1 MFKKILGCSIKTKIM
16 ALVVAGLVAGSV
28 GCAAANGGPD
38 ASGAENAQGVE
49 GAGAPEVEEGM
60 AMLTA
65 QWPDSFFQ
73 EEYIEPEFNDEESRG
88 NNAFNVADFGEQGN
102 NGWFYR
108 YGNPDKPHK
117 SKLIEI
123 FDGESYHQKGAD
135 GLEIKKDFIH
145 TAEGIAP
152 ILEWRAAEQGKV
164 NLKLTYVKGANGDK
178 NPSWPDGVCIMI
190 YKDRELLER
199 HSVEVKVES
208 ETLLETAISD
218 IALEEDESLYIVV
231 DPMNN
236 NAYDGGALYVAIA
249 DVNATTGSA
258 AKDDSRTDNN
268 ANNVK
273 DYGEQGSNGWYYMY
287 GKDVTSCALVSD
299 KTGDGYINNTSPGLV
314 ISEGF
319 IHPAINDNAILAW
332 APAISGPVEIR
343 GKYEKFENND
353 GNPDWPD
360 GVTVSVY
367 LNSQKLFS
375 EKVLAPLKGTNEIT
389 FREKRVD
396 VTPEDRLYFVVSA
409 DDNSSY
415 DGGSFQISILDRDG
429 MVPEDAVAAGWGD
442 ARQNIADVSIDFGAQ
457 GSNGWYYQEGYQ
469 DEPFDGYN
477 IKKFEDDKYAD
488 DSWLEIKRDFVNTG
502 EEGKSAVIKWKVAQN
517 GDIKIDASYTK
528 FKNEDKNPS
537 WPDGTRVTLYHNS
550 TALLSEEFPADV
562 NKEITKDLNVKK
574 LSVKKGD
581 FITMVVNGK
590 DNNAY
595 DGGSYTFAIDTLSG
609 IVGKTEDDIIVNE
622 DDRTNN
628 ACVFDDF
635 GDMGRNGWFYQYG
648 YRSDPFYAVNVE
660 SYTDED
666 FGKYVTEDGI
676 EIKKD
681 YIMPSTKDK
690 SANVKW
696 KVARD
701 GKIDIYADYTKL
713 KNEDKNPSWP
723 DGTDVTL
730 FHNGNVLTTHYF
742 EPSQEEVTVD
752 LSVFGVEVKKG
763 DYITLLVNGRKN
775 TAYDGGLYHF
785 LIEEA
790 DDIPVVKVN
799 NSRENRAN
807 LEYDFGEQGSNGWY
821 YLEGESVQ
829 KSNILTR
836 KSRDGEGYASLK
848 YRSKDLEVKSNFVSP
863 GSEKKAM
870 YQWVVA
876 RNGSVDVTG
885 KYIKFGHNDSN
896 PDWPDGTEVSV
907 YLNNELL
914 HVKSGHVSQGDGNDN
929 TSYFDLNG
937 VRVKRGDLI
946 TFVIDPLKNNAWDGG
961 RLGVQIKPHS
971 SITYKPGPD
980 NVTNLEADFGEQGSD
995 GWYYGFG
1002 NKSADFKPADKNG
1015 DEYRHIWYDQ
1025 LLLKRDGVHPAL
1037 EVGAIYRWVVAE
1049 DGKIDLSGG
1058 YYKAR
1063 NEGTENTPDGVRVA
1077 VYKNGSLVE
1086 GMNYNVSISKKEEI
1100 AQLIEKTGLDVK
1112 RGDKLDFIIFAK
1124 KNSEWDY
1131 GRFAMSIN
1139 SPVEEKPDD
1148 DNVADLYDD
1157 FGAQGSKGW
1166 YYGYGD
1172 TSGAFKQAVPS
1183 SDGEEYSGGKKTKLK
1198 KDGVEPSKG
1207 AGAIYRWIAGED
1219 GLIDLL
1225 GEYIKSKNESGND
1238 IPDGVKVA
1246 VYKNGTL
1253 IEGMSYDIAVFAD
1266 KENKQEITKK
1276 ALEVSRGDKIDFII
1290 TAKDN
1295 DDWDW
1300 GALSMTI
1307 KPHVEDDP
1315 NRENKANLKA
1325 DFKETQG
1332 NNGWYY
1338 GSADWDATK
1347 FKELKYDARKGKY
1360 AGTAPLEVGADYV
1373 HPGAGLN
1380 AAYKWIAAKDG
1391 KIQITGEYVKFAN
1404 AAGANANGVCLRIFK
1419 NAGQTN
1425 EQKWIGDGINHGGI
1439 TEDVTVFID
1448 AVLDIKEGDEILF
1461 LVNPEGDDSYDGGR
1475 LAIDIKPYEEGSEPD
1490 PEPEPDDRTNDAN
1503 LEGDFSEK
1511 QGNNGWH
1518 YGSCEWDGTDFTE
1531 LECNNGT
1538 YIGDD
1543 NLQVGAKWIHPG
1555 KFKNAAYKWVVAEDG
1570 TISITGEYHK
1580 YANDADPDA
1589 NGVCMRI
1596 FLNGAEKKWLDGSI
1610 NKGGLSSD
1618 VEVSINETLEVKKG
1632 DSIIF
1637 AVDCNGDGNNSY
1649 DGGWLAIQIHPSTG
1663 QTDPDPENPNDPDPD
1678 EPKRTNN
1685 ASLAGDFG
1693 GTQGE
1698 KGWYYGSA
1706 EWDGKNFTEE
1716 SWSGD
1721 KYKGADAL
1729 EVGADWVHPG
1739 QWKCA
1744 TYKWVAAEDGTIR
1757 ISGAYTKYPNNG
1769 EDGANGV
1776 TLRIVRDPDGNRR
1789 DERFF
1794 GGDIQKGDLESDTS
1808 VDINETFEVK
1818 AGESIVFAVNSE
1830 GNTVADG
1837 GKLSITIAS
1846 VDGDATPAAVKE
1858 EGTTPP
1864 DTDTAEKEGADKDVG
1879 KSKGEGASEDTE
1891 DGIGEDTSDEDAGN
1905 VGEDADLKEE
1915 DTEEDAE
1922 DKEALEDIVA
1932 SEMTGLVVESIE
1944 VLRR

>member
-1 MFKKILGCSIKTKIM
+1 MFKKILGFSKKTKIM
-16 ALVVAGLVAGSV
+16 ALVAAGLVIGAV
-28 GCAAANGGPD
+28 GCATADGGQD
-38 ASGAENAQGVE
+38 APGTENAQGVE
-49 GAGAPEVEEGM
+49 DAGAPEAEEGM
-60 AMLTA
+60 TMLTA

-108 YGNPDKPHK
+108 YGNPDKPYK

-152 ILEWRAAEQGKV
+152 ILEWRAAKQGTV

-208 ETLLETAISD
+208 ETLLETEISD
-218 IALEEDESLYIVV
+218 IALEEDESIYIVV

-249 DVNATTGSA
+249 DVNATNGA
-258 AKDDSRTDNN
+258 VAKDDSRTDNN

-299 KTGDGYINNTSPGLV
+299 KTGDGYINNASPGLV

-367 LNSQKLFS
+367 LNSEKLFS
-375 EKVLAPLKGTNEIT
+375 EKVLAPLQGTNEIK

-415 DGGSFQISILDRDG
+415 DGGGFQISILDRDG
-429 MVPEDAVAAGWGD
+429 MVTEDAVPAGWGD

-457 GSNGWYYQEGYQ
+457 GRNGWYYQEGYQ

-477 IKKFEDDKYAD
+477 IKEFGDDKYAD
-488 DSWLEIKRDFVNTG
+488 NSWLEIKRDFVNTG

-550 TALLSEEFPADV
+550 TALISEEFPADV

-609 IVGKTEDDIIVNE
+609 IAGKTEDDIIVNE

-635 GDMGRNGWFYQYG
+635 GEMGRNGWFYQYG

-723 DGTDVTL
+723 DGTDVTI
-730 FHNGNVLTTHYF
+730 FHNGNVLTSHYF
-742 EPSQEEVTVD
+742 EPSLEEVNVD
-752 LSVFGVEVKKG
+752 MSVFGVEVKKG
-763 DYITLLVNGRKN
+763 DYITMLVNGRKN
-775 TAYDGGLYHF
+775 TAYDGGLYHI

-790 DDIPVVKVN
+790 DNISMAKVN
-799 NSRENRAN
+799 ESRENRAN

-836 KSRDGEGYASLK
+836 KSKDGQGYASLK

-863 GSEKKAM
+863 GSGKKAM

-876 RNGSVDVTG
+876 QNGSVDVTG
-885 KYIKFGHNDSN
+885 KYVKFGHNDSN
-896 PDWPDGTEVSV
+896 PDWPDGTEVTI
-907 YLNNELL
+907 YLNNDLL

-937 VRVKRGDLI
+937 IRVKKGDLI
-946 TFVIDPLKNNAWDGG
+946 TFIIDPLKNNAWDGG

-971 SITYKPGPD
+971 NIIYKPGPD
-980 NVTNLEADFGEQGSD
+980 NTTNLEADFGEQGSD

-1002 NKSADFKPADKNG
+1002 NSSAEFKPADKNG
-1015 DEYRHIWYDQ
+1015 DEYKHIWHDQ
-1025 LLLKRDGVHPAL
+1025 LLLKRDGVHPAR

-1049 DGKIDLSGG
+1049 NGKIDLAGG

-1063 NEGTENTPDGVRVA
+1063 NEGEDNTPDGVRVA
-1077 VYKNGSLVE
+1077 VYKNGTLID
-1086 GMNYNVSISKKEEI
+1086 GMNYNVPISKTEEI
-1100 AQLIEKTGLDVK
+1100 AQVIEKTGLDVK

-1124 KNSEWDY
+1124 NNSDWDY
-1131 GRFAMSIN
+1131 GRFSMSIMT
-1139 SPVEEKPDD
+1139 PVEEIPDT
-1148 DNVADLYDD
+1148 DNTANLAAD
-1157 FGAQGSKGW
+1157 FGEQGSGGW

-1172 TSGAFKQAVPS
+1172 TPSAFKQAVPGIE
-1183 SDGEEYSGGKKTKLK
+1183 DNETVYSGGKGTKLK
-1198 KDGVEPSKG
+1198 R
-1207 AGAIYRWIAGED
+1207 AG
-1219 GLIDLL
+1219 
-1225 GEYIKSKNESGND
+1225 
-1238 IPDGVKVA
+1238 
-1246 VYKNGTL
+1246 
-1253 IEGMSYDIAVFAD
+1253 
-1266 KENKQEITKK
+1266 
-1276 ALEVSRGDKIDFII
+1276 
-1290 TAKDN
+1290 
-1295 DDWDW
+1295 
-1300 GALSMTI
+1300 
-1307 KPHVEDDP
+1307 
-1315 NRENKANLKA
+1315 
-1325 DFKETQG
+1325 
-1332 NNGWYY
+1332 
-1338 GSADWDATK
+1338 
-1347 FKELKYDARKGKY
+1347 
-1360 AGTAPLEVGADYV
+1360 
-1373 HPGAGLN
+1373 
-1380 AAYKWIAAKDG
+1380 
-1391 KIQITGEYVKFAN
+1391 
-1404 AAGANANGVCLRIFK
+1404 
-1419 NAGQTN
+1419 
-1425 EQKWIGDGINHGGI
+1425 
-1439 TEDVTVFID
+1439 
-1448 AVLDIKEGDEILF
+1448 
-1461 LVNPEGDDSYDGGR
+1461 
-1475 LAIDIKPYEEGSEPD
+1475 
-1490 PEPEPDDRTNDAN
+1490 
-1503 LEGDFSEK
+1503 
-1511 QGNNGWH
+1511 
-1518 YGSCEWDGTDFTE
+1518 
-1531 LECNNGT
+1531 
-1538 YIGDD
+1538 
-1543 NLQVGAKWIHPG
+1543 
-1555 KFKNAAYKWVVAEDG
+1555 
-1570 TISITGEYHK
+1570 
-1580 YANDADPDA
+1580 
-1589 NGVCMRI
+1589 
-1596 FLNGAEKKWLDGSI
+1596 
-1610 NKGGLSSD
+1610 
-1618 VEVSINETLEVKKG
+1618 
-1632 DSIIF
+1632 
-1637 AVDCNGDGNNSY
+1637 
-1649 DGGWLAIQIHPSTG
+1649 
-1663 QTDPDPENPNDPDPD
+1663 
-1678 EPKRTNN
+1678 
-1685 ASLAGDFG
+1685 
-1693 GTQGE
+1693 
-1698 KGWYYGSA
+1698 
-1706 EWDGKNFTEE
+1706 
-1716 SWSGD
+1716 
-1721 KYKGADAL
+1721 
-1729 EVGADWVHPG
+1729 
-1739 QWKCA
+1739 
-1744 TYKWVAAEDGTIR
+1744 
-1757 ISGAYTKYPNNG
+1757 
-1769 EDGANGV
+1769 
-1776 TLRIVRDPDGNRR
+1776 
-1789 DERFF
+1789 
-1794 GGDIQKGDLESDTS
+1794 
-1808 VDINETFEVK
+1808 
-1818 AGESIVFAVNSE
+1818 
-1830 GNTVADG
+1830 
-1837 GKLSITIAS
+1837 
-1846 VDGDATPAAVKE
+1846 
-1858 EGTTPP
+1858 
-1864 DTDTAEKEGADKDVG
+1864 
-1879 KSKGEGASEDTE
+1879 
-1891 DGIGEDTSDEDAGN
+1891 
-1905 VGEDADLKEE
+1905 
-1915 DTEEDAE
+1915 
-1922 DKEALEDIVA
+1922 
-1932 SEMTGLVVESIE
+1932 
-1944 VLRR
+1944 

>member
-1 MFKKILGCSIKTKIM
+1 
-16 ALVVAGLVAGSV
+16 
-28 GCAAANGGPD
+28 
-38 ASGAENAQGVE
+38 
-49 GAGAPEVEEGM
+49 
-60 AMLTA
+60 
-65 QWPDSFFQ
+65 
-73 EEYIEPEFNDEESRG
+73 
-88 NNAFNVADFGEQGN
+88 
-102 NGWFYR
+102 FYR

-117 SKLIEI
+117 SKLLEI
-123 FDGESYHQKGAD
+123 FDGESYRQKGAD

-178 NPSWPDGVCIMI
+178 NPSWPDGVCVMI

-199 HSVEVKVES
+199 HSVEVKVEG

-218 IALEEDESLYIVV
+218 LALEEDESIYIVV

-236 NAYDGGALYVAIA
+236 NAYDGGSLYVAIA
-249 DVNATTGSA
+249 DVNAKTGA
-258 AKDDSRTDNN
+258 VAKDDSRTDNN

-273 DYGEQGSNGWYYMY
+273 DYGAQGANGWYYMY

-299 KTGDGYINNTSPGLV
+299 ETADGYINNTSPGLV
-314 ISEGF
+314 MSQYF

-343 GKYEKFENND
+343 GKYEKYENND

-367 LNSQKLFS
+367 LNSEKLFS

-389 FREKRVD
+389 FREKKID
-396 VTPEDRLYFVVSA
+396 VTPEDRLYFVVNA

-415 DGGSFQISILDRDG
+415 DGGGFQISILDRNG
-429 MVPEDAVAAGWGD
+429 MVTEDAVPAGWGD
-442 ARQNIADVSIDFGAQ
+442 ARQNIADVSVDFGAQ
-457 GSNGWYYQEGYQ
+457 GRNGWYYQEGYQ

-550 TALLSEEFPADV
+550 KALISEEFPADV

-581 FITMVVNGK
+581 YITMVVNGK

-609 IVGKTEDDIIVNE
+609 IAGKTEDDIIVNE

-635 GDMGRNGWFYQYG
+635 GDQGKNGWFYQYG

-681 YIMPSTKDK
+681 FIMPSTKDK

-696 KVARD
+696 KVARN

-723 DGTDVTL
+723 DGTDVTI
-730 FHNGNVLTTHYF
+730 FHNGNVLTSHYF

-752 LSVFGVEVKKG
+752 MSVFGVEVKKG
-763 DYITLLVNGRKN
+763 DYITMLVNGRKN
-775 TAYDGGLYHF
+775 TAYDGGLYHI

-790 DDIPVVKVN
+790 DDISMAKVN

-836 KSRDGEGYASLK
+836 KSKDGEGYASLK
-848 YRSKDLEVKSNFVSP
+848 YRSKDLEVKSNYVSP
-863 GSEKKAM
+863 GSGKKAM

-876 RNGSVDVTG
+876 QNGSVDVTG

-896 PDWPDGTEVSV
+896 PDWPDGTELTV

-914 HVKSGHVSQGDGNDN
+914 RKQEGHVSQGDGNDN
-929 TSYFDLNG
+929 TALFDLAG
-937 VRVKRGDLI
+937 IRVKKGDLI
-946 TFVIDPLKNNAWDGG
+946 TFVIDPLNNNAWDGG

-971 SITYKPGPD
+971 NITYKPGPD

-1037 EVGAIYRWVVAE
+1037 EVGAIYRWVVAA
-1049 DGKIDLSGG
+1049 DGKIDLAGG

-1063 NEGTENTPDGVRVA
+1063 NEGTDNTPDGVRVA
-1077 VYKNGSLVE
+1077 VYKNGTLVD

-1100 AQLIEKTGLDVK
+1100 AQVIEKTGLDVK

-1131 GRFAMSIN
+1131 GRFSMSIM

-1148 DNVADLYDD
+1148 DNIADLYDD
-1157 FGAQGSKGW
+1157 FGEQGSKGW

-1172 TSGAFKQAVPS
+1172 TTGEFKQAVLS
-1183 SDGEEYSGGKKTKLK
+1183 GEEYSGGKKTKLK

-1225 GEYIKSKNESGND
+1225 GDYIKSKNESGND

-1253 IEGMSYDIAVFAD
+1253 IEGMVYDIAVFAD

-1276 ALEVSRGDKIDFII
+1276 ALEVSRGDKIDFIV
-1290 TAKDN
+1290 TSKEN

-1307 KPHVEDDP
+1307 RPHVEVDP
-1315 NRENKANLKA
+1315 NRENKANLKD

-1338 GSADWDATK
+1338 GSADWDGSK
-1347 FKELKYDARKGKY
+1347 FKELKYDAGKGKY

-1391 KIQITGEYVKFAN
+1391 KIQITGEYVKFPN
-1404 AAGANANGVCLRIFK
+1404 VDGENANGVCLRIRQNGDEK
-1419 NAGQTN
+1419 
-1425 EQKWIGDGINHGGI
+1425 KWIGDGINHGGI
-1439 TEDVTVFID
+1439 TSDISVSID
-1448 AVLDIKEGDEILF
+1448 AVLDVKEGDEILF

-1475 LAIDIKPYEEGSEPD
+1475 LAIDIKPYEEGSEP
-1490 PEPEPDDRTNDAN
+1490 EPEPDDRTNDAN
-1503 LEGDFSEK
+1503 LEGDFGEE
-1511 QGNNGWH
+1511 QGNNGWY
-1518 YGSCEWDGTDFTE
+1518 YGSCEWNGTDFTE
-1531 LECNNGT
+1531 LEYDNGA

-1543 NLQVGAKWIHPG
+1543 NLQVGAKWVHPG
-1555 KFKNAAYKWVVAEDG
+1555 KFKNAAYKWVAAEDG
-1570 TISITGEYHK
+1570 TIAITGEYHK

-1596 FLNGAEKKWLDGSI
+1596 FLNGEEKKWLDPSI
-1610 NKGGLSSD
+1610 SKGGLSSD
-1618 VEVSINETLEVKKG
+1618 VEVSIKETFEVKKG
-1632 DSIIF
+1632 DPILF

-1663 QTDPDPENPNDPDPD
+1663 QADPDPENPDDPDPE
-1678 EPKRTNN
+1678 EPERTNN
-1685 ASLAGDFG
+1685 ASLAGDFSS
-1693 GTQGE
+1693 TQGE

-1706 EWDGKNFTEE
+1706 DWDGKGFTQLSYNAGE
-1716 SWSGD
+1716 S
-1721 KYKGADAL
+1721 KYTGENGLA
-1729 EVGADWVHPG
+1729 VGADFVHPG
-1739 QWKCA
+1739 DGPNA
-1744 TYKWVAAEDGTIR
+1744 AYKWVAAEDGTIA
-1757 ISGAYTKYPNNG
+1757 ITGEYVKFANNA
-1769 EDGANGV
+1769 DSNANGV
-1776 TLRIVRDPDGNRR
+1776 VLRIVKGTDGLGDGDVNQK
-1789 DERFF
+1789 FF
-1794 GGDIQKGDLESDTS
+1794 SNAAQKGGIIDEEK
-1808 VDINETFEVK
+1808 VPINASFEVNK
-1818 AGESIVFAVNSE
+1818 GDAILFLVNPE
-1830 GNTVADG
+1830 GNNSYDG

-1846 VDGDATPAAVKE
+1846 ANGDTTLSTVKE

-1864 DTDTAEKEGADKDVG
+1864 DTDAADKEG
-1879 KSKGEGASEDTE
+1879 
-1891 DGIGEDTSDEDAGN
+1891 
-1905 VGEDADLKEE
+1905 ADLKEE
-1915 DTEEDAE
+1915 EGTKEDA
-1922 DKEALEDIVA
+1922 EDIVA
-1932 SEMTGLVVESIE
+1932 SEMKGLVVESAE
-1944 VLRR
+1944 VLRREIMQGKS